1 MSPWSKAMKKLR
13 QYTALPTRERFLL
26 AQLAVL
32 VVTAWLGLRLIG
44 FKKMQQLA
52 HRKITKPLRADN
64 NITPG
69 ANDTD
74 LTPNPRFASLPRKRE
89 SSFFRASGLDSRF
102 RGSDNLKSAPFTSD
116 TSADID
122 CAQRCAELSA
132 IAARHCLP
140 PGSCLPQ
147 SLALCWLL
155 RKNGLDAQLKIGVKP
170 QSETLVAETL
180 LAHAWVEVNHQ
191 PLGQNPQGYTAFSA
205 PYREDAERKWV

>member
-1 MSPWSKAMKKLR
+1 MKKLR
-13 QYTALPTRERFLL
+13 QYNALPSRERFLL
-26 AQLAVL
+26 AQMAVL
-32 VVTAWLGLRLIG
+32 VVMAWLGLRLIG

-74 LTPNPRFASLPRKRE
+74 LTPNPRFPSLPRKRE

-102 RGSDNLKSAPFTSD
+102 RGNGNLKSAPFTSD

-122 CAQRCAELSA
+122 YAQRCAELSA

-147 SLALCWLL
+147 ALALCWLL
-155 RKNGLDAQLKIGVKP
+155 RKNGLDAHLKIGVKP
-170 QSETLVAETL
+170 PGKTL
-180 LAHAWVEVNHQ
+180 LAHAWVEYQNLA
-191 PLGQNPQGYTAFSA
+191 LGQQEAGYQSFPPLTQ
-205 PYREDAERKWV
+205 